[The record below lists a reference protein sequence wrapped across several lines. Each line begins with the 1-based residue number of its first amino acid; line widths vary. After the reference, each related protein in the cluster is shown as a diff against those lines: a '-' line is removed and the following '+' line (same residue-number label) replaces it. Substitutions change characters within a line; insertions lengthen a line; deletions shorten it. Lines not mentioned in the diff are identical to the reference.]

1 MDPEHGDKPSVSGAS
16 AADRVEGPS
25 GSRAVKGKRR
35 RRRATAKAHPHASQV
50 PDGGLVRR
58 PQNEGPAEA
67 PVRKRKR
74 RRRGKGAGAPGQ
86 IVHSHGVP
94 GKGVAGKGVA
104 DQGLVVEGIPNGGLP
119 APGLAAHGRAFQAAP
134 SQSGAFQ
141 GASSSKGGP
150 AAAAGQR
157 GADGRA
163 SGGSV
168 GGASGAGSSAGHSA
182 SALAGRAKGG
192 GDRGREANDGAR
204 TDGTPAGAEMRR
216 AGDRGAALSGG
227 DRAGAERQAAPS
239 GHKQSKANRGERQ
252 GNRHGG
258 KSGRGQRALQGRPL
272 TPERAQERAPLRD
285 GVQAARAAERPQD
298 GQAVRAGERMAD
310 RPTPPTGPDRTGH
323 HRPPR
328 DPNGARGREDAEA
341 AARTAHGGRGQGP
354 ARRDG
359 QEQRHSGTSGPRM
372 EQGRGPGDAGLV
384 EGVDGGW
391 RPLLRSDA
399 GRRFPPGQGRHGGQD
414 GGRGSDSRDAS
425 GSHRQRGGEA
435 ALQEAPLYAALDLG
449 TNNCRLLIAQP
460 TRPGQFRV
468 VDAFS
473 RIVRL
478 GEGLAAT
485 GRLSDEAMERS
496 VEALRI
502 CAAKLRN
509 RQIRM
514 SRLIAT
520 EAARAAENGEAFLE
534 RVANE
539 TGLTLEIINRE
550 TEARLAVSGCSSLVG
565 RETKSVV
572 LFDIGGGSSEIAVI
586 RIGENRSSRLANHI
600 THWTSLPV
608 GVVTLSE
615 RHGGR
620 DVTPERFEAMVV
632 EVAGMLSHFESP
644 PVEALTGDDPQS
656 GFHLIGTSG
665 TVTTLAGVHL
675 DLPRYDRRRVDGVW
689 LTDDEV
695 SAMQARLLSW
705 DFAARAA
712 NPCIGP
718 DRADLVL
725 AGCAILEAIRRRW
738 PSTRMR
744 VADRGLREGLLT
756 DMMADDGAWRRG
768 RRQGRNGRDDSATT
782 GGAKP

>member
-1 MDPEHGDKPSVSGAS
+1 
-16 AADRVEGPS
+16 
-25 GSRAVKGKRR
+25 
-35 RRRATAKAHPHASQV
+35 
-50 PDGGLVRR
+50 
-58 PQNEGPAEA
+58 
-67 PVRKRKR
+67 
-74 RRRGKGAGAPGQ
+74 
-86 IVHSHGVP
+86 
-94 GKGVAGKGVA
+94 
-104 DQGLVVEGIPNGGLP
+104 
-119 APGLAAHGRAFQAAP
+119 
-134 SQSGAFQ
+134 
-141 GASSSKGGP
+141 
-150 AAAAGQR
+150 
-157 GADGRA
+157 
-163 SGGSV
+163 
-168 GGASGAGSSAGHSA
+168 
-182 SALAGRAKGG
+182 
-192 GDRGREANDGAR
+192 
-204 TDGTPAGAEMRR
+204 
-216 AGDRGAALSGG
+216 
-227 DRAGAERQAAPS
+227 
-239 GHKQSKANRGERQ
+239 
-252 GNRHGG
+252 
-258 KSGRGQRALQGRPL
+258 
-272 TPERAQERAPLRD
+272 
-285 GVQAARAAERPQD
+285 
-298 GQAVRAGERMAD
+298 
-310 RPTPPTGPDRTGH
+310 
-323 HRPPR
+323 
-328 DPNGARGREDAEA
+328 
-341 AARTAHGGRGQGP
+341 
-354 ARRDG
+354 
-359 QEQRHSGTSGPRM
+359 M

-399 GRRFPPGQGRHGGQD
+399 GRRFPPGQSRHGGQD

-435 ALQEAPLYAALDLG
+435 ALQDAPLYAALDLG

-644 PVEALTGDDPQS
+644 PVEALTGNDPQS